1 MEEFA
6 HDIRF
11 ALRALRRIPAFT
23 AIAIATL
30 AVGIGAN
37 TTVFSILYAVL
48 LRPLPFQDAGRI
60 VSLSRTLSDG
70 TPVGLSWPEFD
81 DWRRTMS
88 SFQSMALYQGGSGDL
103 VGGGGE
109 PQRIVV
115 ASVSRGFFPLLG
127 LSPIAGRT
135 FDQEMLPAD
144 GLPPAVI
151 SESLWRERFGARRD
165 AMGTAIHIKGHPY
178 TIAGVMPRTMNF
190 PWNPQAWVPLDGTQK
205 ESSRTAR
212 KYHVIGRIKPG
223 VEPRAA
229 LAELRVVAAADAQAN
244 HDRTVSGAGMIPL
257 REEMTGS
264 AMRVTLWLLFA
275 LASFVLL
282 IACANTATLLLSRER
297 ARAGEVAMRSAL
309 GATPGRI
316 MRQLLTESVVL
327 ALFGATAGLIIAVV
341 GTRALLRYPPVRM
354 IAGELPLLNITVIL
368 FALAASVLI
377 ALLFGLAPAL
387 RLTRGN
393 LGALT
398 RQASSQRASRDLL
411 RHHLVTAEVI
421 LSVLLLVPAGLMTRS
436 LLRLTG
442 EPLGFQPHQMLV
454 ITADVPEALRK
465 NWVGYYDQLLDHLSR
480 LPGSK
485 GVAASTDLPLNREKG
500 RASIVAEGRS
510 MDDANR
516 LPASWQMVNETYFQT
531 MGVPILRGRGFQTAD
546 RGGIRVAVISR
557 TTAQRYWP
565 NRDPIGA
572 RIATPG
578 LDEESQKH
586 FLAGAPDWITIVG
599 IVEDVR
605 SGAGAE
611 IVPEL
616 YLPYF
621 QHPSEPA
628 NLTIAL
634 RTPLPIAAFER
645 PVKQAVHAISPVVP
659 VKVRTYESMIDDR
672 FAGAH
677 LRSTLIRLFAL
688 LALIL
693 VASGVYG
700 VTAFWVEQRRREI
713 GIRVALGAQTRDVVL
728 LFVRRGMT
736 AALIGVALG
745 AIGAVWLTRFVA
757 PFLYKISPT
766 DPLVFAAAIAL
777 ALVSVFVATAL
788 PAHRAATVTPADA
801 LRSE

>member
-1 MEEFA
+1 METFA
-6 HDIRF
+6 QDVRF

-23 AIAIATL
+23 AVAIATL

-37 TTVFSILYAVL
+37 TAVFSILYAVL
-48 LRPLPFQDAGRI
+48 LRPLPFRDPGRI
-60 VSLSRTLSDG
+60 VSLNRVLRDG

-81 DWRRTMS
+81 DWRRTLS
-88 SFQSMALYQGGSGDL
+88 TFESMALYQGGAGDL

-115 ASVSRGFFPLLG
+115 ASVSRGFFPLLAV
-127 LSPIAGRT
+127 SPVAGGT
-135 FDQEMLPAD
+135 FDQEVLPAD

-151 SESLWRERFGARRD
+151 SESLWRDRFGARRQ
-165 AMGTAIHIKGHPY
+165 ALGTTIHIKGHPY
-178 TIAGVMPRTMNF
+178 TVAGVMPRTMNF
-190 PWNPQAWVPLDGTQK
+190 PWNPQAWIPLDGTQK

-212 KYHVIGRIKPG
+212 KYHVIGRMKPG
-223 VEPRAA
+223 VDARAA
-229 LAELRVVAAADAQAN
+229 LAQLRAVAAADARAN
-244 HDRTVSGAGMIPL
+244 HDQTVSGATMVPL
-257 REEMTGS
+257 REELTGS

-275 LASFVLL
+275 LVGFVLL

-297 ARAGEVAMRSAL
+297 ARAGEVAMRTAL

-327 ALFGATAGLIIAVV
+327 ALFGTAAGSVIAVL
-341 GTRALLRYPPVRM
+341 GARAMLRYRPVQTM
-354 IAGELPLLNITVIL
+354 VGDAPLLSVTVLL
-368 FALAASVLI
+368 FALAASLLT
-377 ALLFGLAPAL
+377 ALLFGVAPAL
-387 RLTRGN
+387 RLARGN
-393 LGALT
+393 LGTLT

-421 LSVLLLVPAGLMTRS
+421 LSILLLVPAGLMTRS

-442 EPLGFQPHQMLV
+442 EPLGFDTHQLLV

-465 NWVGYYDQLLDHLSR
+465 NWVGYYDQVLDHFSR

-510 MDDANR
+510 LEEANR

-546 RGGIRVAVISR
+546 RGGINVAVISR

-578 LDEESQKH
+578 LDDESETH
-586 FLAGAPDWITIVG
+586 FHAGAPDWITIVG
-599 IVEDVR
+599 IVDDVR
-605 SGAGAE
+605 SGAGTE

-628 NLTIAL
+628 NLIIAL
-634 RTPLPIAAFER
+634 RTPLPIAAVER
-645 PVKQAVHAISPVVP
+645 PVKQAIHAISPVVP
-659 VKVRTYESMIDDR
+659 VRMRTYESMIDDR

-693 VASGVYG
+693 VAGGVYG
-700 VTAFWVEQRRREI
+700 VTSFWVEQRRREI

-728 LFVRRGMT
+728 LFVRRGMA
-736 AALIGVALG
+736 AALIGVAIG

-766 DPLVFAAAIAL
+766 DPLVFATAVAIAL
-777 ALVSVFVATAL
+777 ASVFVATAL